1 MAMKIKLPYHNDEKT
16 FIEVE
21 VSLIVIVAG
30 CLALMAWWL
39 FY

>member
-1 MAMKIKLPYHNDEKT
+1 MRIKLMTSFHDDKET

-21 VSLIVIVAG
+21 ASLIVIVVG

-39 FY
+39 FG